1 MKVSELLEVLAE
13 VSDKGKRI
21 IFILSGV
28 RLRSFYLEYEDV
40 TLFESMTVRKL
51 ADILLEANPLCD
63 IKLTYDKHLFIIK
76 VTEYSKLY
84 IELVSYG

>member
-1 MKVSELLEVLAE
+1 MKVSELLEILSE

-28 RLRSFYLEYEDV
+28 KLHRFYLEYEYVILSED
-40 TLFESMTVRKL
+40 MTVRKL
-51 ADILLEANPLCD
+51 ASILLEADPLCD

-76 VTEYSKLY
+76 VTEYSKIY
-84 IELVSYG
+84 VELVSYG

>member
-1 MKVSELLEVLAE
+1 MKVSELLEILSE

-28 RLRSFYLEYEDV
+28 RLHSLYLEYEYI
-40 TLFESMTVRKL
+40 TLFENMTVRKL

-63 IKLTYDKHLFIIK
+63 VKLAYDKHLFMIK
-76 VTEYSKLY
+76 VAEYSKIY
-84 IELVSYG
+84 VELVSYG

>member
-21 IFILSGV
+21 VFILSGV
-28 RLRSFYLEYEDV
+28 RLHRFYLEYEYI
-40 TLFESMTVRKL
+40 TLFENLTVRKL

-63 IKLTYDKHLFIIK
+63 VKLTYDRHLFIIK
-76 VTEYSKLY
+76 VVEYSKIY
-84 IELVSYG
+84 VELVSYG